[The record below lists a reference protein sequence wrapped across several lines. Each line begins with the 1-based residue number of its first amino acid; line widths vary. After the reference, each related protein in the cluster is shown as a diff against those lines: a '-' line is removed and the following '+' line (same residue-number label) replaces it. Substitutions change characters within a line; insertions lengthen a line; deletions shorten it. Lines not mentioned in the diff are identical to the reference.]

1 MNLFNLA
8 KSGLS
13 TAHSALYVIG
23 NNINNAPAGGYSR
36 RDIIIGEA
44 GGLSTGKGFYGYG
57 AQVNGVYRN
66 NDSFLNGQVRGAN
79 SNAGALIGR
88 FEQLAEIDNMMG
100 NSEANPSVSLN
111 NFFAALK
118 TLDNDPS
125 APAARQ
131 AAFNTLG
138 SVSYQFNTT
147 AKRLSG
153 LEKSTNSQIEQSVR
167 EINDATTQLAKLNEE
182 IEKLTSQ
189 HGTPPGDLLDAR
201 DSLLNQLS
209 GQLGIQVTENKETG
223 RMDVAM
229 ADGRPLVSGNRS
241 YPLQAAVSDAN
252 PNKIVVSYVDSS
264 GNAKELNEERFTA
277 GKLGGL
283 FKFRNEDLSKARNEL
298 NQMALQMAGRFNEVN
313 GGGFDANGAAG
324 DDLFK
329 VPDPTAFANR
339 NNSGG
344 ATLNVTLT
352 KPYSAVQAEDYT
364 ITMGAAGNWE
374 VKGADGRVV
383 PSAIDPVSSEL
394 TFDGL
399 SVGVSGTADPGDSF
413 MLNPASG
420 VAENLDIAITSGDE
434 IAAAGSP
441 TGGESDNKNLALL
454 LGIQGEE
461 LIGKATL
468 TEAYSSLVS
477 AIGSSTSSL
486 KADLKTADS
495 VLKELGEKWQSVV
508 GVNIEEE
515 GMKLQ
520 MFTQYYNANA
530 QILKTATTLFDALL
544 AIR

>member
-189 HGTPPGDLLDAR
+189 HGTPPGDLLDVR

-383 PSAIDPVSSEL
+383 PSAIDPVSGEL

-434 IAAAGSP
+434 IAAAGSA

-454 LGIQGEE
+454 LGIQGEQ

>member
-383 PSAIDPVSSEL
+383 PSAIDPVSGEL

-399 SVGVSGTADPGDSF
+399 SVGVSGTAHPGDSF

-434 IAAAGSP
+434 IAAAGSA

-454 LGIQGEE
+454 LGIQGEQ

>member
-23 NNINNAPAGGYSR
+23 NNINNAPTAGYSR
-36 RDIIIGEA
+36 RDLIIGEA
-44 GGLSTGKGFYGYG
+44 GGLSTGNGFYGYG
-57 AQVNGVYRN
+57 AQANGVYRN

-79 SNAGALIGR
+79 TNAGALIGR
-88 FEQLAEIDNMMG
+88 YEQLAEIDNMMG

-125 APAARQ
+125 DPAARQ
-131 AAFNTLG
+131 AGFNTLG

-153 LEKSTNSQIEQSVR
+153 LEKSTNSQIEQSVK

-182 IEKLTSQ
+182 IEKITSQ

-201 DSLLNQLS
+201 DNLLTQLS
-209 GQLGIQVTENKETG
+209 GQMGIQVTENKETG
-223 RMDVAM
+223 RTDVAM

-252 PNKIVVSYVDSS
+252 PNKTVVSYVDSS

-383 PSAIDPVSSEL
+383 PSAIDPASGEL

-399 SVGVSGTADPGDSF
+399 SVGVSGTPAPGDSF

-454 LGIQGEE
+454 LGIQGKQ

>member
-339 NNSGG
+339 NNSSG

-383 PSAIDPVSSEL
+383 PSAIDPVSGEL

-434 IAAAGSP
+434 IAAAGSA

-454 LGIQGEE
+454 LGIQGEQ

>member
-23 NNINNAPAGGYSR
+23 NNINNAPTGGYSR

-44 GGLSTGKGFYGYG
+44 GGLSTGNGFYGYG

-88 FEQLAEIDNMMG
+88 YEQLAEIDNMMG

-111 NFFAALK
+111 SFFAALK

-147 AKRLSG
+147 ARRLSG
-153 LEKSTNSQIEQSVR
+153 LEKSTNSQIEQSVK

-209 GQLGIQVTENKETG
+209 GQLGVQVTENKETG

-252 PNKIVVSYVDSS
+252 PNKIVVSYIDSS
-264 GNAKELNEERFTA
+264 GNAKALNEERFTA

-313 GGGFDANGAAG
+313 GGGFDANGTAG

-339 NNSGG
+339 NNTGG
-344 ATLNVTLT
+344 ATLNVTLA

-364 ITMGAAGNWE
+364 ITMGAAGSWE

-383 PSAIDPVSSEL
+383 PSAIDPVSGEL

-399 SVGVSGTADPGDSF
+399 SVGVSGTPAPGDSF

-420 VAENLDIAITSGDE
+420 VAENLDIAITSGDQ
-434 IAAAGSP
+434 IAAAGSA
-441 TGGESDNKNLALL
+441 TGGESDNENLALL
-454 LGIQGEE
+454 LAIQGEQ

-495 VLKELGEKWQSVV
+495 VLQELGEKWQSVV

>member
-229 ADGRPLVSGNRS
+229 ADGRPLVSANRS

-339 NNSGG
+339 NNSGD

-383 PSAIDPVSSEL
+383 PSAIDPVSGEL

-434 IAAAGSP
+434 IAAAGSA

-454 LGIQGEE
+454 LGIQGEQ

-495 VLKELGEKWQSVV
+495 VLQELGEKWQSVV